1 MKEYYKIGEIS
12 SLYNIGTD
20 SLRYYEEIGILSP
33 KRDTNGYRMYSIG
46 DIRTLN
52 VLRELR
58 SIGFSMEEIKNHLSG
73 FNLDST
79 MDLFKSEIHRIDL
92 KLTELTQLKRQ
103 LTYRIRGMEE
113 ALSIS
118 EGSENIQLKTCP
130 DRKIFALNDNV
141 TREDDVDFSIKKLQ
155 KKSQNMLYL
164 IGNGHI
170 GASIPLD
177 YLAGGNYGHYNKV
190 FTILDD
196 DAEDFDEVL
205 PGGKYVS
212 CMVKGSYRQM
222 SQRWQELFEYA
233 KKHDLVPQADPLEIY
248 IIDNHDTSDEE
259 EYVTLIQVPLRCEPE
274 NFTKS

>member
-46 DIRTLN
+46 DIRT
-52 VLRELR
+52 
-58 SIGFSMEEIKNHLSG
+58 EIKNHLSG

-79 MDLFKSEIHRIDL
+79 MDLFRSEIHRIDM
-92 KLTELTQLKRQ
+92 KLNELSQLKRQ
-103 LTYRIRGMEE
+103 LSYRIRGMEE
-113 ALSIS
+113 ALTIS
-118 EGSENIQLKTCP
+118 EGSESIQLKTCP

-177 YLAGGNYGHYNKV
+177 YLAGGSYGHYNKV

-259 EYVTLIQVPLRCEPE
+259 EYVTLIQVKVE
-274 NFTKS
+274 

>member
-73 FNLDST
+73 FTLDST
-79 MDLFKSEIHRIDL
+79 MDLFRSEIHRIDV
-92 KLTELTQLKRQ
+92 KMSELAQLKRQ
-103 LTYRIRGMEE
+103 LKYRIEGMQD

-118 EGSENIQLKTCP
+118 EGSETIQLKTYP

-170 GASIPLD
+170 GASIPLE
-177 YLAGGNYGHYNKV
+177 YLAGGSYGHYNKV

-196 DAEDFDEVL
+196 DADQYDEII
-205 PGGKYVS
+205 PAGKYIS
-212 CMVKGSYRQM
+212 CMVKGSYSQM
-222 SQRWQELFEYA
+222 AAKWNELFSYA
-233 KKHDLVPQADPLEIY
+233 KKKGLTPQGDPMEIY
-248 IIDNHDTSDEE
+248 IIDNHDTSDET
-259 EYVTLIQVPLRCEPE
+259 EYVTQLQVKAR
-274 NFTKS
+274 

>member
-118 EGSENIQLKTCP
+118 EGSETIQLKSYP

-233 KKHDLVPQADPLEIY
+233 KKHGLVPQADPLEIY
-248 IIDNHDTSDEE
+248 IIDNHDTSDEA
-259 EYVTLIQVPLRCEPE
+259 EYVTLIQVKVE
-274 NFTKS
+274 

>member
-1 MKEYYKIGEIS
+1 MVERCYVPK
-12 SLYNIGTD
+12 SL
-20 SLRYYEEIGILSP
+20 
-33 KRDTNGYRMYSIG
+33 
-46 DIRTLN
+46 
-52 VLRELR
+52 
-58 SIGFSMEEIKNHLSG
+58 
-73 FNLDST
+73 
-79 MDLFKSEIHRIDL
+79 
-92 KLTELTQLKRQ
+92 
-103 LTYRIRGMEE
+103 EE

-118 EGSENIQLKTCP
+118 EGSESIQLKTFS

-233 KKHDLVPQADPLEIY
+233 KKHGLVPQADPLEIY
-248 IIDNHDTSDEE
+248 IIDNHDTSDEA
-259 EYVTLIQVPLRCEPE
+259 EYVTLIQVKVE
-274 NFTKS
+274 

>member
-1 MKEYYKIGEIS
+1 
-12 SLYNIGTD
+12 
-20 SLRYYEEIGILSP
+20 
-33 KRDTNGYRMYSIG
+33 
-46 DIRTLN
+46 
-52 VLRELR
+52 
-58 SIGFSMEEIKNHLSG
+58 
-73 FNLDST
+73 
-79 MDLFKSEIHRIDL
+79 
-92 KLTELTQLKRQ
+92 
-103 LTYRIRGMEE
+103 MEE

-118 EGSENIQLKTCP
+118 EGSETIQLKSYP

-177 YLAGGNYGHYNKV
+177 YLSEGNYGHYNKV

-233 KKHDLVPQADPLEIY
+233 GKRGLIPQADPLEIY

-259 EYVTLIQVPLRCEPE
+259 EYVTLIQVKVE
-274 NFTKS
+274 